1 MLNIRKETS
10 NSRVGEMPNPEL
22 NICFQECD
30 FQELIPVTDDC
41 VPTPSVG
48 AMVRN
53 QPCS

>member
-1 MLNIRKETS
+1 MLNIQKETL
-10 NSRVGEMPNPEL
+10 NGRVGEMPNPVL

-30 FQELIPVTDDC
+30 FQELIPEINDC
-41 VPTPSVG
+41 VPIPSVN